1 MDSRNDESSL
11 TRRGVKRFNLNALLV
26 AALFVF
32 TLAGCGTLQNG
43 RGWGQDAIYPV
54 DSRRISSAAYHAFFD
69 LQTLLPAAGALVFC
83 FDNYDQRVSDWATTN
98 HPIFGSQNN
107 ASQASDYLSYGLGAE
122 TLVTALATPSGKD
135 PKDWVSNKAKGIAVE
150 LGAQLATAGV
160 TGLLKSTTN
169 RARPNGTSSNSFPSS
184 HSSTAF
190 SSATLSNRNLNSIKM
205 PVGVRLP
212 LQIGNVVIATGVA
225 WARVEAGS
233 HYPSDVLAGA
243 AIGHFLSAFIYDAFM
258 GLPEQK
264 RWDLYASP
272 TRGGAMF
279 EVSFGF

>member
-1 MDSRNDESSL
+1 M
-11 TRRGVKRFNLNALLV
+11 T
-26 AALFVF
+26 
-32 TLAGCGTLQNG
+32 GCGTLQNG

-54 DSRRISSAAYHAFFD
+54 EPKRISSAAYHAFFD

-83 FDNYDQRVSDWATTN
+83 LDNYDQKVSDWATTN

-135 PKDWVSNKAKGIAVE
+135 PKDWASNKAKGVAVE
-150 LGAQLATAGV
+150 LGAELATEGV
-160 TGLLKSTTN
+160 TGLLKVTTN
-169 RARPNGTSSNSFPSS
+169 RTRPSGTSNTSFPSG
-184 HSSTAF
+184 HSSNAF
-190 SSATLSNRNLNSIKM
+190 SSATLANRNQNSIKM
-205 PVGVRLP
+205 PEGVRLP
-212 LQIGNVVIATGVA
+212 LQVGNIVIATGVA
-225 WARVEAGS
+225 WARVEAGA

-243 AIGHFLSAFIYDAFM
+243 AIGHFISAFIYDAFM

-264 RWDLYASP
+264 RWELYAWP
-272 TRGGAMF
+272 TKGGAMF